1 MERAGVLTLVLSREL
16 VLRGLTGLA
25 HRQRNRQAV
34 LRQWASGQFKLRL
47 NRPACRGQR
56 CALPTAP
63 ASAHLPTACYD

>member
-34 LRQWASGQFKLRL
+34 L
-47 NRPACRGQR
+47 
-56 CALPTAP
+56 
-63 ASAHLPTACYD
+63 